1 MEQTLCRRIAHRKH
15 QISISIYFTLA
26 NLPIVCVVSMAFPFP
41 ATEVVSFQEHR
52 EVDIMLSVTRRGPLD
67 EACWELL
74 REIDDVS
81 VPDEDDVIVLI
92 WASSDNVL
100 EVIRVLLKHN
110 VEPSFGQAVMAIW
123 MLFVSY

>member
-1 MEQTLCRRIAHRKH
+1 
-15 QISISIYFTLA
+15 
-26 NLPIVCVVSMAFPFP
+26 MAFPFP
-41 ATEVVSFQEHR
+41 ATDFVSFQEHR

-100 EVIRVLLKHN
+100 EVIRVLLNHN
-110 VEPSFGQAVMAIW
+110 VVNVNVGFNVAEPALIW
-123 MLFVSY
+123 ASRDGDLDVVRE